1 MPDDKN
7 GQSISQTLYIP
18 LAVRAQETK
27 RPDPLVKDDK
37 AVEIMDHVNLGD
49 MVVDGGPVTT
59 HGILARTTVIDDE
72 LHQLLAAEPTTTVIN
87 LGAGLDTRLNRLD
100 NGRLRWFDLDLPDVI
115 ALRRTF
121 FPEDDRRRLIS
132 GSVLD
137 EAWTE
142 KVRPLGD
149 SNIVI
154 IAEGLLMYFAEPEVR
169 LVFHLLTDHFPRARM
184 YCDVVHSFF
193 VGRGVS
199 SPFRWGVDRATDI
212 EHLGPRVR
220 LVGSWST
227 GDLLKERQPRLLR
240 LGNRLTSTRNRS
252 QILSVRFSD
261 ETDSLG

>member
-1 MPDDKN
+1 MRDDKN

-27 RPDPLVKDDK
+27 RLNPLVKDDK
-37 AVEIMDHVNLGD
+37 AVEIMDQVDLGD

-59 HGILARTTVIDDE
+59 HGVLARTKVIDDE
-72 LHQLLAAEPTTTVIN
+72 LCQLVAAEPAITVIN

-100 NGRLRWFDLDLPDVI
+100 NDRLRWFDLDLPGVI

-121 FPEDDRRRLIS
+121 FPEDDRRRLIT

-142 KVRPLGD
+142 EVRPLGD
-149 SNIVI
+149 SDIVI
-154 IAEGLLMYFAEPEVR
+154 IAEGLLMYFAEPEVK
-169 LVFHLLTDHFPRARM
+169 LIFNMLADHFPGARM
-184 YCDVVHSFF
+184 YCDVIHSFF

-199 SPFRWGVDRATDI
+199 SPFRWGLDRATDI
-212 EHLGPRVR
+212 EHIDPCIR

-227 GDLLKERQPRLLR
+227 GDLLKERQPLLLR

-261 ETDSLG
+261 GTDSLW